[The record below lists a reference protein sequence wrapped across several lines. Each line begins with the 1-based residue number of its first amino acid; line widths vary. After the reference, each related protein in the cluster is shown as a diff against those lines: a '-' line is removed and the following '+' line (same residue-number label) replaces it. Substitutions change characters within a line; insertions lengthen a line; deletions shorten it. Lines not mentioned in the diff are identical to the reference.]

1 MSASIISSSQQ
12 SLDTV
17 YRKVSWR
24 LLPFLTLC
32 YMVAFLDRINIGFAK
47 LQMQSDLGLSDAVY
61 GIGAGIF
68 FIGYVLFEIPS
79 NLLLPRI
86 GARRTL
92 ARIMVLWGLVSA
104 SMMFVHDARSFYAL
118 RFLLGVFEAGFAPG
132 MILYLTYWYPPA
144 RMARTMA
151 IVMAAGPIGGL
162 VGGPLSSWAMTAF
175 DGSHGLAGWQW
186 MFVIEGLPCILLGA
200 IAWCC
205 LTDRVDDAKWLSA
218 AEKAALKRQLNALPD
233 FSDTAGTA
241 GTAGTA
247 AGSSPLRALLKTV
260 VDPRV
265 LGIAFSNF
273 CVICGIYTVSFWL
286 PTIIKT
292 AGISGT
298 MAIGM
303 WSALPYLAALIA
315 MYAISRSSDRR
326 GERRMHSAACGV
338 IGAIS
343 LFAATTH
350 SSSLTLSLGSITV
363 ATAMIWASYTVLWAL
378 PGDYLRGAAAPGGIA
393 FINVVGVL
401 GGFFSPVIIGAAKSA
416 TGSLQAGMTV
426 MVVLLIAGASVMLIN
441 RLPRSSVPDAEYE
454 TA

>member
-1 MSASIISSSQQ
+1 MSASTSSDPQF
-12 SLDTV
+12 LDGI
-17 YRKVSWR
+17 YRKVSLR

-32 YMVAFLDRINIGFAK
+32 YMLAFLDRINIGFAK

-61 GIGAGIF
+61 GFGDGIF

-86 GARRTL
+86 GARRTI

-151 IVMAAGPIGGL
+151 IVMAAGPIGGI
-162 VGGPLSSWAMTAF
+162 VGGPVSSWAMTALA
-175 DGSHGLAGWQW
+175 GAHGLAGWQW
-186 MFVIEGLPCILLGA
+186 MFVVEGLPCTALGVV
-200 IAWCC
+200 AWYF
-205 LTDRVDDAKWLSA
+205 LTDHIGDAHWLTSS
-218 AEKAALKRQLNALPD
+218 EKAALNNEL
-233 FSDTAGTA
+233 
-241 GTAGTA
+241 A
-247 AGSSPLRALLKTV
+247 ASPEVSGAHRALLKAVT
-260 VDPRV
+260 DPRV

-286 PTIIKT
+286 PTIIKA

-298 MAIGM
+298 LEIGM
-303 WSALPYLAALIA
+303 WSAVPYIASLVA
-315 MYAISRSSDRR
+315 MYAVSRSSDRR
-326 GERRMHSAACGV
+326 SERRLHSAICSVVA
-338 IGAIS
+338 
-343 LFAATTH
+343 AATLLVATTRTG
-350 SSSLTLSLGSITV
+350 SLLVSIGSLAI
-363 ATAMIWASYTVLWAL
+363 ATAMIWASYTVLWAI
-378 PGDYLRGAAAPGGIA
+378 PADYLKGASAPGGIA

-401 GGFFSPVIIGAAKSA
+401 GGFFSPVIIGTVKSA
-416 TGSLQAGMTV
+416 TGSLQAGMYV
-426 MVVLLIAGASVMLIN
+426 MALLLTAGAAITLTN
-441 RLPRSSVPDAEYE
+441 RLPRPLPLASGYE